1 MGRTKI
7 GIRGKRIMFVVS
19 SKCISSFRLAE
30 NINYNLSGLALLY
43 HYYEREDEDGK
54 RFLRKPI
61 IVLLVSIIEA
71 VLHDYHTRIRTFTRE
86 GVTDIA
92 QSVIAYISAK
102 NFDALEKYIA
112 SARKHNLFGADPDF
126 YEILDELRRLRNR
139 VHIQNTKEDFE
150 PSDRHAFT
158 ERRKTAAEV
167 ALEKTLKIMAAKY
180 PGTDHLHSAADFSLP
195 WNEYYRYGVS

>member
-1 MGRTKI
+1 
-7 GIRGKRIMFVVS
+7 MFVVS
-19 SKCISSFRLAE
+19 SKFIGSFRLVE

-43 HYYEREDEDGK
+43 RYYEREDEDGK

-61 IVLLVSIIEA
+61 IVLLVSVIEA

-86 GVTDIA
+86 GVANLT
-92 QSVIAYISAK
+92 QSVMDYISAK
-102 NFDALEKYIA
+102 RLDELEKYVA
-112 SARKHNLFGADPDF
+112 SARKHNLFGTDPEF

-180 PGTDHLHSAADFSLP
+180 PRANHPHNAADFNLP
-195 WNEYYRYGVS
+195 WSEYYRYGVTTEP